1 MDNFIKTL
9 ITSKM
14 LGNFSYS
21 NSKALEWLTKA
32 RSVCTPVGRGT
43 YIAIGSALLNP
54 MAFKSNKKYFATELS
69 TTRRYLLLDVEA

>member
-1 MDNFIKTL
+1 MVDKG
-9 ITSKM
+9 S
-14 LGNFSYS
+14 LG
-21 NSKALEWLTKA
+21 
-32 RSVCTPVGRGT
+32 TPVGRGT